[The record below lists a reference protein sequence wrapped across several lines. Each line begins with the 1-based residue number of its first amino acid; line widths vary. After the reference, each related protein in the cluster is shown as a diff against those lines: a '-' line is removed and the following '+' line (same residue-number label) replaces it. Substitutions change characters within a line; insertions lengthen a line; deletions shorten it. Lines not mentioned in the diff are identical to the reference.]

1 MSMDEQILEIRGED
15 VEQAIQDGLNQLNL
29 SREEV
34 SIEVLDEGS
43 SGFLGIGGRNALVR
57 LTVSGSAQ
65 MATASIAEA
74 PAEEETP
81 VSDGVPIDLEPDSDE
96 GAEKVAEKQEELEV
110 DDQQEAEVAQEIVS
124 DLLRMMK
131 VDATIDSHQTEPD
144 DLTGERRWVIDIRGE
159 DMGVLIGPRGETLN
173 SLQYIT
179 RLMAG
184 HTMRRRPSFIID
196 VEGYRERREQALA
209 RLAERMAEK
218 ALRRGQPLTLEPMP
232 PNERRIIHITL
243 RDNDQVYTESI
254 GVGRQR
260 KVRIFPQ

>member
-1 MSMDEQILEIRGED
+1 MSVDEQILEIRGED
-15 VEQAIQDGLNQLNL
+15 VEQAIQDGLSQLNL

-43 SGFLGIGGRNALVR
+43 SGFLGIGGRNARVR
-57 LTVSGSAQ
+57 LTVSGTAQ
-65 MATASIAEA
+65 IAAASVAET
-74 PAEEETP
+74 PVVEDTP
-81 VSDGVPIDLEPDSDE
+81 VSDGVPASLEPDGDE
-96 GAEKVAEKQEELEV
+96 RFKMATEIQEELEV
-110 DDQQEAEVAQEIVS
+110 DDQQEAEVAQKIVS

-131 VDATIDSHQTEPD
+131 VEAIIDRHQTEPD
-144 DLTGERRWVIDIRGE
+144 DLTGERRWVIDISGE

-184 HTMRRRPSFIID
+184 HTMRRRTSFIID
-196 VEGYRERREQALA
+196 VEGYRARREQALA
-209 RLAERMAEK
+209 RLAERMADK

-243 RDNDQVYTESI
+243 RDNDQVYTESV

-260 KVRIFPQ
+260 KVRIYLQ

>member
-1 MSMDEQILEIRGED
+1 MSADEHILEIKGED
-15 VEQAIQDGLNQLNL
+15 VEQAVQDGLNQLNV

-34 SIEVLDEGS
+34 NIEVLDEGS
-43 SGFLGIGGRNALVR
+43 SGFLGIGGRSALVR
-57 LTVSGSAQ
+57 LTVRGSVQ
-65 MATASIAEA
+65 VA
-74 PAEEETP
+74 PTIDKTP
-81 VSDGVPIDLEPDSDE
+81 VEEDAPVADDVPVDLGTGSDE
-96 GAEKVAEKQEELEV
+96 NAEKVAEKQEEL
-110 DDQQEAEVAQEIVS
+110 DADYQQEAEVAQEIVS
-124 DLLRMMK
+124 ELLRMMN
-131 VDATIDSHQTEPD
+131 VDNTIDRHQTEPD

-179 RLMAG
+179 RLMTG

-209 RLAERMAEK
+209 RLAERMADK
-218 ALRRGQPLTLEPMP
+218 ALRRDQPLTLEPMP

-243 RDNDQVYTESI
+243 RDNDQVYTESV

-260 KVRIFPQ
+260 KVRIYLK